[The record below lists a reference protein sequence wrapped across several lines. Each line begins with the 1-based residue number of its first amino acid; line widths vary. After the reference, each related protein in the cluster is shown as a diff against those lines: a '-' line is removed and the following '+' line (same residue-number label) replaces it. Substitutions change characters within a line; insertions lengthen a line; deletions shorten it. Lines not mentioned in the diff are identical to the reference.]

1 MGKVKLAIVFYSQ
14 TGVNF
19 KMATIA
25 KEEAEKNGAEV
36 RLLKVRELRD
46 TSEVTRLIVG

>member
-1 MGKVKLAIVFYSQ
+1 
-14 TGVNF
+14 
-19 KMATIA
+19 MATIA

-46 TSEVTRLIVG
+46 TSEAEPDSLWDKTLK